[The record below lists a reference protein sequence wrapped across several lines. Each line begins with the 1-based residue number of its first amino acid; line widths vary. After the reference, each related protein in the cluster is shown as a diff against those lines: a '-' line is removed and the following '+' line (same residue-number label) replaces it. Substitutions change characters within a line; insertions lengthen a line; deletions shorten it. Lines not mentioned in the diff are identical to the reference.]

1 MRRGEFGEFKR
12 TAAYRHA
19 ISREYPRAHPLLH
32 YFRGNATMNE
42 DYRKLSREALARA
55 NQISEI
61 AILWALVFTV
71 VVVVSAMIKGMLG

>member
-1 MRRGEFGEFKR
+1 
-12 TAAYRHA
+12 
-19 ISREYPRAHPLLH
+19 LH